1 MTSLQ
6 LLAGRFREAWPF
18 QVAPTFGIQ
27 TMALPLSF
35 WIGLRFT
42 LARKRSL
49 ILSFVSL
56 VSMLGISLGVL
67 ILIVALSVINGSITT
82 LRGEALKA
90 VPHVTAEGGSIPT
103 SWNTLIEELKNAEK
117 MVALAPFIVGDAT
130 LRFQGKNAFVQVRG
144 VVPAFEKEVVNNPSR
159 QYLEL
164 LDELDQTHNGIILGV
179 RLASQLGIYNA
190 ADVSATALQSLLK
203 RALGDERSFQVVGF
217 ADFGLYG
224 NNSLALVNL
233 ESAQTLFKEDR
244 AATVKL
250 RFKVADVFN
259 AAQIA
264 NNALRNAGQE
274 ENITLETWDQAQA
287 GLFNALNMEKYL
299 TGFMLLMIVMIGAV
313 NIISTLVM
321 AVSDKSADIAI
332 LRTMGANKST
342 ITQIFIVQGMVAG
355 VVGTLV
361 GAMVGVFLAFTVTD
375 ISLFIEKG
383 LNSLMPDANIYLI
396 SHLQTSISYQEVM
409 VVSGAALLIS
419 FLATIYPAFRASR
432 IRPAEVLRYE

>member
-1 MTSLQ
+1 
-6 LLAGRFREAWPF
+6 
-18 QVAPTFGIQ
+18 
-27 TMALPLSF
+27 MALPLSF

-56 VSMLGISLGVL
+56 ISMLGISLGVL

-90 VPHVTAEGGSIPT
+90 VPHVTAAGEGISS
-103 SWNTLIEELKNAEK
+103 SWSELVTQLENNEK
-117 MVALAPFIVGDAT
+117 VVALAPFIVGDAT
-130 LRFQGKNAFVQVRG
+130 LRYQGKNAFVQVRG
-144 VVPAFEKEVVNNPSR
+144 VDPELEKKVVNNPSL
-159 QYLEL
+159 QYQDLLE
-164 LDELDQTHNGIILGV
+164 ELERTPNGIILGV

-203 RALGDERSFQVVGF
+203 RALGDGVSFQVVGF

-233 ESAQTLFKEDR
+233 AAAESLLADDSG
-244 AATVKL
+244 ASVKL
-250 RFKVADVFN
+250 RFKVADVFA

-264 NNALRNAGQE
+264 KAALDGTPMAQDF
-274 ENITLETWDQAQA
+274 TLETWEEAQS
-287 GLFNALNMEKYL
+287 GLFSALNMEKYL

-321 AVSDKSADIAI
+321 VVSDKSADIAI
-332 LRTMGANKST
+332 LRTMGASRGT
-342 ITQIFIVQGMVAG
+342 VTRIFIVQGMVAG
-355 VVGTLV
+355 VFGTLL
-361 GAMVGVFLAFTVTD
+361 GAGLGVVLAFTITD
-375 ISLFIEKG
+375 ISLFVENSV
-383 LNSLMPDANIYLI
+383 NSLLPDANIYLI
-396 SHLQTSISYQEVM
+396 SHLQTSISMDEVFI
-409 VVSGAALLIS
+409 VSGAALTIS